1 MHGDAAARF
10 LSELGVEQLEPVVNN
25 LSGRGAAIIERPVLH
40 EETNIKC
47 LKSGDR
53 SKDAKSRKGTVNTH
67 QNLDSLLLYWGLVI
81 RGVADSHQCVNVKFL

>member
-25 LSGRGAAIIERPVLH
+25 LSGRGAAIVERPVLR
-40 EETNIKC
+40 EETNIERLTSEDQPKDV
-47 LKSGDR
+47 KSCR
-53 SKDAKSRKGTVNTH
+53 GTVNTY
-67 QNLDSLLLYWGLVI
+67 QNLDSLLLHWGLVI